1 MKRVILAMVALTLC
15 AVCGYAATPQKNK
28 KMEQVKHITQEE
40 FKTLVADYE
49 QSEWKYLGD
58 KPAIVDFYA
67 TWCGPCRA
75 LAPVLEQIATEY
87 KGKLVVYK
95 VDVDKEPAVAAAFGV
110 RSIPTL
116 LFIPMEGKPYVSLG
130 AMNAEQLREKIMHK
144 GNMMCVNDICSTS
157 YSAAPRLEGHLEVRF
172 PHEGVVAVRQITG
185 WGFVDCENRIV
196 IEPQYDWVSDFC
208 EGRAEVET
216 FEGM

>member
-75 LAPVLEQIATEY
+75 LSSVLEQIATEY

-95 VDVDKEPAVAAAFGV
+95 VDVDKEPAVAEAFGV

-130 AMNAEQLREKIMHK
+130 AMNAEQLRTKIK
-144 GNMMCVNDICSTS
+144 EWT
-157 YSAAPRLEGHLEVRF
+157 
-172 PHEGVVAVRQITG
+172 QKK
-185 WGFVDCENRIV
+185 
-196 IEPQYDWVSDFC
+196 
-208 EGRAEVET
+208 
-216 FEGM
+216 